1 MNSETFDAGATVL
14 GVATAARKERTMDL
28 HPVGRAVKAMA
39 QRVSSMTLLSLALTG
54 CVGGAASPPAPSLDS
69 PPAMAFL
76 DPQRGQLLYD
86 AQCVTCHTTQAH
98 WRDNS
103 IVGSWSDVLAQ
114 VDRWQLNTGQHWGTS
129 EIGDV
134 AAYLNSV
141 YYKMPCPAPGCRG
154 NSTASLTLDTGAAR
168 VE

>member
-1 MNSETFDAGATVL
+1 MNPKMSDGE
-14 GVATAARKERTMDL
+14 AARLFVTT
-28 HPVGRAVKAMA
+28 P
-39 QRVSSMTLLSLALTG
+39 LLLMLAG
-54 CVGGAASPPAPSLDS
+54 CIGGAASPPAAPPDS
-69 PPAMAFL
+69 PAPVVFL

-86 AQCVTCHTTQAH
+86 TQCASCHTTQAH

-114 VDRWQLNTGQHWGTS
+114 VGRWQDNTGQHWSVS

-141 YYKMPCPAPGCRG
+141 YYKMPCPTPGCRG
-154 NSTASLTLDTGAAR
+154 NSTASQIPDVDAALIQ
-168 VE
+168 